1 MLNKNLI
8 NFDLSNYWLYMSI
21 MNFVSSFLFKKL
33 SFIPCVTATLFLTFC
48 FAILFSLAS
57 ISTSFQL
64 GVCPVCLRC
73 CDVPAIF
80 SALFSLVMSVWCSI
94 FSGFFS
100 LITSFWCS
108 PFLWCSSSFSDLF
121 LRTRKGYLVNK
132 STSTTTVKR
141 VCWYFDFGDKDLVN
155 IISKPY
161 LL

>member
-64 GVCPVCLRC
+64 GVCC
-73 CDVPAIF
+73 I

-94 FSGFFS
+94 FSALFS
-100 LITSFWCS
+100 LITSFCCS

-121 LRTRKGYLVNK
+121 LITRKGYLVNK
-132 STSTTTVKR
+132 STSTTTIKR
-141 VCWYFDFGDKDLVN
+141 VCWYFDFGDKDLLN